1 MGVVLTG
8 LLLRFAQD
16 ETLLILLFGQVFAQ
30 GVGIDLMVQ
39 FDNTYLLGD
48 ILQLADVTAPIGL
61 LQQARR
67 LFVQGQRRHLIT
79 VAEVGSE
86 LTEQQR
92 NIFLAFTQRRHTYL
106 HRVQTIIEILPET
119 TVMDRL
125 THIEVRSRYDAHVR
139 LAHRTRTHA
148 QELTR
153 L

>member
-67 LFVQGQRRHLIT
+67 LFVQG
-79 VAEVGSE
+79 
-86 LTEQQR
+86 
-92 NIFLAFTQRRHTYL
+92 
-106 HRVQTIIEILPET
+106 
-119 TVMDRL
+119 
-125 THIEVRSRYDAHVR
+125 
-139 LAHRTRTHA
+139 
-148 QELTR
+148 
-153 L
+153 